1 MSLRLLDD
9 RATRLCIG
17 WAAFVCFNAVLAA
30 FNATKR
36 AGNAGPLALR
46 APENQA
52 RVVRRPA

>member
-1 MSLRLLDD
+1 MSLRLSDD
-9 RATRLCIG
+9 RTTRLCIS

-46 APENQA
+46 ATANQA

>member
-1 MSLRLLDD
+1 MTLRLLDD

-17 WAAFVCFNAVLAA
+17 WSAFVCFNPALAA